1 MNVKIEKTTE
11 CKMGNNPVT
20 LWNVV
25 VDGESIATVNRKYH
39 AEAIAA
45 AIVAGHIHPS
55 GDAVMA
61 FDRWA
66 YSNDRAVFDRLN
78 G

>member
-1 MNVKIEKTTE
+1 MNVKIEKTTG
-11 CKMGNNPVT
+11 CKMGNNQVT
-20 LWNVV
+20 LWDVV
-25 VDGESIATVNRKYH
+25 VDGDSVATVNRKYH

-55 GDAVMA
+55 GHVEMA
-61 FDRWA
+61 FDPWA
-66 YSNDRAVFDRLN
+66 YSNDRATYARLN